1 MIKKSDRGAKAI
13 PPTSQ
18 ADPGSGS
25 AFLLEAVPLSSSAA
39 ADVSVEQQ
47 SLRGIE
53 LFKAALANGNLTAA
67 ASALKHLSE
76 LHGLNRP
83 KDGAEG
89 SKTEA
94 LAELSDEELDTLI
107 DELLA

>member
-1 MIKKSDRGAKAI
+1 MIENSVRDAK
-13 PPTSQ
+13 PRPTSSQ

-25 AFLLEAVPLSSSAA
+25 AFLLDPS
-39 ADVSVEQQ
+39 DVSVEQQ

-83 KDGAEG
+83 KDAGDGAPSG
-89 SKTEA
+89 A
-94 LAELSDEELDTLI
+94 LAALSDEELDALI
-107 DELLA
+107 KELGA

>member
-1 MIKKSDRGAKAI
+1 MIKKSDRAPNAAPK
-13 PPTSQ
+13 TLQ
-18 ADPGSGS
+18 ADPDSGS
-25 AFLLEAVPLSSSAA
+25 AFLLEK

-83 KDGAEG
+83 KESAEG
-89 SKTEA
+89 AYEST
-94 LAELSDEELDTLI
+94 LAGLSDDELDALI
-107 DELLA
+107 TELQT

>member
-1 MIKKSDRGAKAI
+1 MIKKSDRGAAAI

-25 AFLLEAVPLSSSAA
+25 AFLLEVAPLSSSVP
-39 ADVSVEQQ
+39 ADVSIEQQ
-47 SLRGIE
+47 SQRGIE

-83 KDGAEG
+83 KDGIDG
-89 SKTEA
+89 SKADA
-94 LAELSDEELDTLI
+94 LAELSDGELDALI

>member
-1 MIKKSDRGAKAI
+1 MIENSVRDAKAV
-13 PPTSQ
+13 PRSTQ
-18 ADPGSGS
+18 ADPDSGS
-25 AFLLEAVPLSSSAA
+25 AFLLEA

-47 SLRGIE
+47 SLRGID

-83 KDGAEG
+83 KEG
-89 SKTEA
+89 SESAQEGVLAGLSDAALEA
-94 LAELSDEELDTLI
+94 LIEELQ
-107 DELLA
+107 A